1 MSGCALLYCF
11 QDDLSVFKSIRL
23 KVFKCPNKGSI
34 FFFERRVCL
43 LIFFFFF
50 RSESSN
56 LATVKMELFVTKVN
70 GFQPLHI
77 ARKSSTLV
85 TEGFQDLPLF
95 FPFFDGR
102 KA

>member
-1 MSGCALLYCF
+1 M
-11 QDDLSVFKSIRL
+11 
-23 KVFKCPNKGSI
+23 
-34 FFFERRVCL
+34 CL
-43 LIFFFFF
+43 LIFFF
-50 RSESSN
+50 RSESSS